1 MKKFLFALIALG
13 LVAVSCKKTVD
24 PQPVTITIQLMNGS
38 EKFAV
43 EGVPVLLSDDPQT
56 YTLSVATD
64 ANGVATFVV
73 APGSYSASVSYTTS
87 KEGQRLVY
95 SGSLPTMLVSEMSE
109 LTKSFNMTL
118 NEVAT
123 QQIVIKEFYNG
134 GCPKEPSG
142 SYQHDAYIILY
153 NNSEFEADATD
164 IVFGTL
170 SGNSNGTNKYYDDSG
185 VLIFEKAE
193 WIPAYCALWS
203 FGRAVTIP
211 AYSQIVVAIFGAID
225 HTATYPASVDLS
237 DASYFWMQKN
247 EQFTNGKYVVSDN
260 IPAANYLSC
269 VPFNKGNA
277 WVLSNNSPA
286 IFIGKMPKAQAEALA
301 TDTANYDTTIGVGDV
316 NQRVKFPKAN
326 VIGCLEAF
334 RSSAISASKV
344 RFSADVNT
352 GYVVFTNEK
361 GYTLYR
367 NVDKEATEALAENK
381 GKLVYDYAGGTT
393 DDEGT
398 TDPSGIDAEA
408 SIANGAHI
416 IYKQT
421 GNSGNDFHQ
430 RRVASIKK

>member
-1 MKKFLFALIALG
+1 MIALG
-13 LVAVSCKKTVD
+13 LVAVSCKKNID
-24 PQPVTITIQLMNGS
+24 PQPVTITIQLMNGA

-43 EGVPVLLSDDPQT
+43 EGVNVLLSDDPQT
-56 YTLSVATD
+56 FTMGVATD
-64 ANGVATFVV
+64 ANGVATFTV

-142 SYQHDAYIILY
+142 SYSNDAYFILY

-170 SGNSNGTNKYYDDSG
+170 SGNSNSTNKYYDENG
-185 VLIFEKAE
+185 VLIFEKAD
-193 WIPAYCALWS
+193 WIPAYSAIWS
-203 FGRAVTIP
+203 FGRTVTIP
-211 AYSQIVVAIFGAID
+211 AYSQIVVALFGAID
-225 HTATYPASVDLS
+225 HTATIPASVDLS

-247 EQFTNGKYVVSDN
+247 EQFTNSKYNVSDN

-277 WVLSNNSPA
+277 WVVSNSSPA
-286 IFIGKMPKAQAEALA
+286 VFIGKMPKAQAEALVSN
-301 TDTANYDTTIGVGDV
+301 TANYDTTLGEGDV
-316 NQRVKFPKAN
+316 NWRVKFPKAN
-326 VIGCLEAF
+326 VIGCLEVYNA
-334 RSSAISASKV
+334 SAISDSKV

-352 GYVVFTNEK
+352 GYVALSNK
-361 GYTLYR
+361 LGYSIYR